1 SDKWIAQPMNCQ
13 HLPEQGMKILCD
25 AVRAILLEESN
36 IQPVSTPATICG
48 DIHTQFWDLLEL
60 LRKGCSLP
68 ETSYIFMARS
78 YPDKVMLLRGNHES
92 RVYGFYDESQ
102 YKYGSAAVW
111 RACYNVFDFLN
122 LAAIRHHT
130 SLTNITYNPSQITD
144 GETLC
149 VHEHRRI
156 PHEGA
161 FCGALSTSL
170 ELESFDVTPSTDL
183 MWPYPDYIDSQAA
196 IRGNVTREF
205 NHVNSL
211 SEGYKYMFSNVL
223 VTVWSAPNPVSLSM
237 WESGVGVEAE
247 RGGKH
252 EFKVFSPAPKNKKDK
267 GMGRQNLSIFCHTSA
282 GAQEC

>member
-1 SDKWIAQPMNCQ
+1 MNCQ

-68 ETSYIFMARS
+68 ETSYIFMARGSVDWGPLQSGNRVASCSDHCLAHCSWPSS

-149 VHEHRRI
+149 VH
-156 PHEGA
+156 GA
-161 FCGALSTSL
+161 ISRYTHSRPNSRTFKSTGEFPTKALS
-170 ELESFDVTPSTDL
+170 
-183 MWPYPDYIDSQAA
+183 A
-196 IRGNVTREF
+196 
-205 NHVNSL
+205 
-211 SEGYKYMFSNVL
+211 EGYKYMFSNVL